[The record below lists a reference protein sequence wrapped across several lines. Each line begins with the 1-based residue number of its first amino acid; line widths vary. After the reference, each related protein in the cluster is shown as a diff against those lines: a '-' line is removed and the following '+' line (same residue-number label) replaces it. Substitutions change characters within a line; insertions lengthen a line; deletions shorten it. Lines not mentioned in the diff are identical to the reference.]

1 MLLNFRDSELIT
13 GMCTTSS
20 ESDSIW
26 VTLTNKK
33 DDYTVSTLCERG
45 MNNKS
50 VQFFTH
56 APFTSMT
63 SECKYWD
70 VLT

>member
-13 GMCTTSS
+13 GMYTASS

-33 DDYTVSTLCERG
+33 DDFTVSTLCERC
-45 MNNKS
+45 MNNKY

-63 SECKYWD
+63 SECKYLD